1 MAHIDPTPVDR
12 WVDDRLAT
20 LTPAAW
26 QPDLPGRLAE
36 LHRRQAQRRAHQLRW
51 TAASVVVIGVCV
63 SLPVTRAFGARCVG
77 ACVYATTRVTQWWG
91 ADEPA
96 AAAPKVVGAT
106 IGDLAPD
113 NLGTGANGSPLSLAS
128 LRGHVVVLNFWA
140 TWCEPCRSEIPLL
153 NALESVYGS
162 QGLRV
167 VGMSLDKEGWA
178 AITPFLAEQAATYS
192 ITAGTDDIADAF
204 GGVSALPMTFIIDRD
219 GVIAAKVVGPIHAG
233 VHDELIQ
240 KLLRLR

>member
-1 MAHIDPTPVDR
+1 MAHIDPTAVDR

-36 LHRRQAQRRAHQLRW
+36 FHRRHAQRRAHQLRW
-51 TAASVVVIGVCV
+51 TVAAVVVIAVCV

-77 ACVYATTRVTQWWG
+77 ACVYATTRVGQWWG

-96 AAAPKVVGAT
+96 ATAPKVVGGT

-113 NLGTGANGSPLSLAS
+113 NLGAGSNGSPLSLAS

-140 TWCEPCRSEIPLL
+140 TWCEPCRREIPLL
-153 NALESVYGS
+153 NALESGYSS
-162 QGLRV
+162 QGLNV
-167 VGMSLDKEGWA
+167 VGVSLDKEGWT
-178 AITPFLAEQAATYS
+178 AITPFLAGQAATYS
-192 ITAGTDDIADAF
+192 ITAGTDDIAAAF
-204 GGVSALPMTFIIDRD
+204 GGVSALPVTFIIDRN
-219 GVIAAKVVGPIHAG
+219 GVIAAKVLGPIGAG

-240 KLLRLR
+240 KLLR